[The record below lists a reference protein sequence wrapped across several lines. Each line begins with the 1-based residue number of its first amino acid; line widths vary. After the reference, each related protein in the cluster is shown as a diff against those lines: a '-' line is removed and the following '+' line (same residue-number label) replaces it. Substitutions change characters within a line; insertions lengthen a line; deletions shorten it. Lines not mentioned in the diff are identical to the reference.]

1 MHLVTFERLGP
12 RSSSGMGSGKLM
24 AGALGLESGRLSARC
39 VGAIIAL
46 GPYAGWVVDLN
57 RVLAIKLAIDD
68 VGAPEAEANSLVPQ
82 DMLAFLK
89 LGRSA
94 LVAARVAIDFAAA
107 TLDRYDTP
115 DVLRAGVL
123 EPASAVKFCAPV
135 PRPGKIIGV
144 TDNYPQSGPSSRSNA
159 EPPAGSRTKEP
170 LLFLKAPSA
179 VIGTD
184 DEIKLPVAA
193 RRVDFEGTLAV
204 VIGSRT
210 HRVPISKALAH
221 VAGYCVA
228 NDVTARDLESKG
240 HGIGKSCDTFAPL
253 GPTLVT
259 TDEIPNPQEL
269 GIRSVVSG
277 DVLQLSTTKEMRFSV
292 AKLISSAS
300 TTMTLDPGDVILT
313 GTPFGVGSDQ
323 RPKRWLRDGDIVE
336 IEIDSVGRLRNYV
349 TSAKKK

>member
-12 RSSSGMGSGKLM
+12 RSSLGMSRGSLM
-24 AGALGLESGRLSARC
+24 AGTLGLEALEPGRPNARC

-57 RVLAIKLAIDD
+57 RTLAIKLAIDD
-68 VGAPEAEANSLVPQ
+68 VGAPEAGANSLVPQ

-94 LVAARVAIDFAAA
+94 LVAARVAIDFAADA
-107 TLDRYDTP
+107 LNRYDAP
-115 DVLRAGVL
+115 DVLRAGVV
-123 EPASAVKFCAPV
+123 EPTSAVRFCAPV

-144 TDNYPQSGPSSRSNA
+144 TDNYPRSGPSARPNA
-159 EPPAGSRTKEP
+159 ESPADARTKGP
-170 LLFLKAPSA
+170 HLFLKAPST
-179 VIGTD
+179 VIGAN

-210 HRVPISKALAH
+210 HRVPIGEALAH

-253 GPTLVT
+253 GPALVT
-259 TDEIPNPQEL
+259 SDEVPDPQEL

-277 DVLQLSTTKEMRFSV
+277 
-292 AKLISSAS
+292 
-300 TTMTLDPGDVILT
+300 
-313 GTPFGVGSDQ
+313 GTRAGQVH
-323 RPKRWLRDGDIVE
+323 
-336 IEIDSVGRLRNYV
+336 
-349 TSAKKK
+349 